1 MSHKASLKR
10 RIEQLGEGITKA
22 ASHTNNRIYITKE
35 KKIINCNDIFEP
47 FKDSFLRSETR
58 IRTVITR
65 GVAGIG
71 KTTSVHKFILDCADG
86 KANEDVNCVFML
98 PFWKLNLVKD
108 VSCSLQ
114 KLLLNFH
121 PELKELADLKKFDD
135 SNIVVIFDG
144 LDESQLS
151 LDFQN
156 NQMVCDITEIS
167 SVHTLITNVI
177 KGNLLPFAKVW
188 ITSDASSAKLI
199 PSWYINRLTDIL
211 PFSDSQM
218 EECVREQLNDVTEAS
233 KIIQQI
239 KMSRGLYAM
248 CQIPVLCSIA
258 VRAVKN
264 MLEQGESRMIQT
276 STELYSCFL
285 LGEMTTEA
293 NTVQVEG
300 EEMDEGKPQR
310 TRREVMLRFAQLAF
324 RHLMKNNFTFSEQ
337 DLKECDIDVS
347 EAASLRGICIDINQE
362 KSEFFP
368 ENFYRFAHVSIQGF
382 LAALCVFDAHI
393 CKNMEILKDFFD
405 DVSNIQPEDVS
416 LDILLRSAADKVLK
430 RKNGHQDFFLR
441 FLLGMSL
448 ESNTILLQGLL
459 KDISTTSETAKSTLK
474 YIKDL
479 GKKTAVPLK
488 RCIALLY
495 CQIEMQDPCVL
506 EDIES
511 LRRSQQGF
519 VSSYWSE
526 ISTLIKMSG
535 QILDEFKLKE
545 HHPSRHHS
553 VLSMFLSCC
562 RKAQ

>member
-156 NQMVCDITEIS
+156 NQMVCDISETS
-167 SVHTLITNVI
+167 SVHTLITNII
-177 KGNLLPFAKVW
+177 KGNLLPLAKVW
-188 ITSDASSAKLI
+188 ITSDESSTKQI
-199 PSWYINRLTDIL
+199 PSWYINRVTEIL

-218 EECVREQLNDVTEAS
+218 KECVRERLHDVTEAS
-233 KIIQQI
+233 EIIQQI
-239 KMSRGLYAM
+239 QMSRGLYAM

-264 MLEQGESRMIQT
+264 MPQGESRMIQT

-310 TRREVMLRFAQLAF
+310 TRREVMLKFAQLAF
-324 RHLMKNNFTFSEQ
+324 RHLMKNHFTFSEQ

-448 ESNTILLQGLL
+448 ESNKILLQGVLT
-459 KDISTTSETAKSTLK
+459 DICSNSETVKSTLM
-474 YIKDL
+474 YITYL
-479 GKKTAVPLK
+479 RNGTGVPLE
-488 RCIALLY
+488 RCIELLR
-495 CQIEMQDPCVL
+495 CQIEMRDPCVI

-511 LRRSQQGF
+511 LLRSQQDF
-519 VSSYWSE
+519 VTSYWLE
-526 ISTLIKMSG
+526 ISILIKMSG
-535 QILDEFKLKE
+535 QILDEVKLQE
-545 HHPSRHHS
+545 HHPSKHHR
-553 VLSMFLSCC
+553 VLSMFVSCC